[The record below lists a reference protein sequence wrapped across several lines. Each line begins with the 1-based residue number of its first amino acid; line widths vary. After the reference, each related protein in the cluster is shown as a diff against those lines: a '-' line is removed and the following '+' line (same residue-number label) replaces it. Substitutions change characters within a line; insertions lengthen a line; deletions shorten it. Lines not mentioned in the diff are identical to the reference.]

1 MQNAIGLIG
10 QAASAVAQNLAQ
22 TAKHA
27 AESKHAASLAAA
39 KAHTAQLKAAKA
51 KAAAAAAQEE
61 GEGAENLVTGAAVS
75 LNLPKQKLSTVVVST
90 VAENP
95 CIKSVLNTIALP
107 HMAESRSLGGYP
119 TRIRLCRGEMRRTQ
133 NFTPTTGRP
142 GLLMVGPTLTPL
154 SRQLLLLESVPL
166 NQSTSIICR

>member
-27 AESKHAASLAAA
+27 ADSKHAASLAAA
-39 KAHTAQLKAAKA
+39 KAHVAQLKAAKA

-75 LNLPKQKLSTVVVST
+75 LNLLKQS
-90 VAENP
+90 
-95 CIKSVLNTIALP
+95 
-107 HMAESRSLGGYP
+107 
-119 TRIRLCRGEMRRTQ
+119 
-133 NFTPTTGRP
+133 F
-142 GLLMVGPTLTPL
+142 
-154 SRQLLLLESVPL
+154 QLLL
-166 NQSTSIICR
+166 